1 MLLISLIVDLILII
15 FDPTDLFTLR
25 YMWYII
31 DGCGILHCN
40 VLEIEGVLQ
49 GRNFEVVVG
58 D

>member
-1 MLLISLIVDLILII
+1 MLLTFLIVDLVLII

-49 GRNFEVVVG
+49 GRNC
-58 D
+58 